1 MVTNLPIL
9 YLQIKNVI
17 TYLAVI
23 IFHFIFILKY
33 REFHILYLK
42 TSNVSGLNLQF
53 LAIPTVN
60 LQETGKSHLHEL
72 FRWHVI
78 RKAI

>member
-9 YLQIKNVI
+9 YLQLKNVI

-23 IFHFIFILKY
+23 ISSFYFYFKVQGIPYSLSN
-33 REFHILYLK
+33 